1 MTGGSEPAGGHR
13 HAAVGA
19 IVPALPEGTDMGVA
33 ASVSS
38 PPSPSGTAAR
48 RRTPMAA
55 AHILIVLVA
64 LGSWQLLCYGNVLPR
79 SSVAS
84 VAQIFGALGHMVAT
98 DSLWAA
104 LAATLETWALGLA
117 ISAAAGVALGVLL
130 GASEAA
136 YRSSRVTVDFMRNIP
151 PVALVPL
158 ALLLYGAT
166 GSMVLFLIVFGAI
179 WPVILQSMYGVHQ
192 VDPVV
197 RDVVRSYRLSRWRRA
212 TAVVLPSAAP
222 FIATGVRIAATMA
235 LLLAIGA
242 ELIGGAPG
250 IGNSIAVAETAG
262 NIAPMYAYIALSAC
276 LGVVINLA
284 LLGVERRLLSWH
296 SAHRSPEAV

>member
-1 MTGGSEPAGGHR
+1 MAVAAPLSSPGSPGGS
-13 HAAVGA
+13 V
-19 IVPALPEGTDMGVA
+19 AL
-33 ASVSS
+33 
-38 PPSPSGTAAR
+38 
-48 RRTPMAA
+48 RRTRMAG
-55 AHILIVLVA
+55 AHILIVLLA
-64 LGSWQLLCYGNVLPR
+64 LGSWQLLCDVNVLPR

-84 VAQIFGALGHMVAT
+84 VTQILKALAHMVAT
-98 DSLWAA
+98 GNLWAP
-104 LAATLETWALGLA
+104 LAATMEIWALGLA
-117 ISAAAGVALGVLL
+117 ISAAAGVMLGMLL

-197 RDVVRSYRLSRWRRA
+197 RDVARSYQLGRWRRA
-212 TAVVLPSAAP
+212 ATVVLPSAAP
-222 FIATGVRIAATMA
+222 FIATGVRIAATVA

-262 NIAPMYAYIALSAC
+262 NIGPMYAYITLSAF
-276 LGVVINLA
+276 LGVVINVA
-284 LLGVERRLLSWH
+284 LLNLERRLLAWH